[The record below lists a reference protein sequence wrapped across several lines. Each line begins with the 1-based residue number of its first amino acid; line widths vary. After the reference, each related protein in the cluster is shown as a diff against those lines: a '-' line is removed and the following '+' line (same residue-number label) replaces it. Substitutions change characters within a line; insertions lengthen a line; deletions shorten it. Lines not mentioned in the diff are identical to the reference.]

1 MNFGQLK
8 QLRSSVIAASLLA
21 GVIGLSACQQKAEVE
36 PSLEDDIAAEQAV
49 PMSADPAE
57 PNDIVVATDDAT
69 LNEVADDTIADDTIA
84 NVNTDVTQIIYL
96 CSPELKVEATYKDG
110 ENNVVLVT
118 DKGTVNLDKTNE
130 GTNPEVFEGKTALD
144 GGEGFVQ
151 WRTAHTERAT
161 GVIRTA
167 GADKSTVDTYECN
180 KT

>member
-1 MNFGQLK
+1 MNFEPLK

-21 GVIGLSACQQKAEVE
+21 GVIGLSACQQKADVE

-69 LNEVADDTIADDTIA
+69 LNEVADDTIA
-84 NVNTDVTQIIYL
+84 NVNTDVTQIVYL
-96 CSPELKVEATYKDG
+96 CSPELKVEATYKDD

-130 GTNPEVFEGKTALD
+130 GSNPEVFEGKTALD

-167 GADKSTVDTYECN
+167 GADKSSVDTYECN
-180 KT
+180 KTN